1 MATTGKIE
9 PSSQFLAEQKFTF
22 QRAISTP
29 ISNLDVPN
37 FFVLKINQ
45 TTLSY
50 VSPGQYTFSFKGS
63 KNISIKDGD
72 DKRQITGIFP
82 VSSKGKFLPI
92 QSIYTGTKPHSLP
105 KWDFPVLLSVGF
117 SKNHWSNTDKSIE
130 IFEQFLRYSNK

>member
-1 MATTGKIE
+1 MATTGTIE

-105 KWDFPVLLSVGF
+105 K
-117 SKNHWSNTDKSIE
+117 
-130 IFEQFLRYSNK
+130 